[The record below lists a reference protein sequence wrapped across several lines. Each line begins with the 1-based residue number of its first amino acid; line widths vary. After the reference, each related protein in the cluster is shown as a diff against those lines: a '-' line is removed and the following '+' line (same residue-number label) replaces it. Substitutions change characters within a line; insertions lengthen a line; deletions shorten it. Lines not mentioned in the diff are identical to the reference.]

1 LKNLIEI
8 DKEYNQAIADIFQK
22 MKVVFEKVKTEYKFD
37 FTKTEIT
44 EAILLRLKA
53 YYTTQNEI
61 KLLLDKKCLAAA
73 ADFFVESTLFFLKLY
88 FKTEKLGLEAHSER
102 KVMKK
107 RNSIRPDI
115 SIWRG
120 DEVIATIEC
129 KTQLG
134 WNRQNWEKD
143 FWDRDKVLKSD
154 FPNAKSFLLVM
165 TEENWS
171 GFGKNPKLNDCF
183 FCLLND
189 IWPSAYIDPNQ
200 IFTPVEGLFKQLK

>member
-1 LKNLIEI
+1 MKNLIDL
-8 DKEYNQAIADIFQK
+8 DKEYNQAITDIFKK
-22 MKVVFEKVKTEYKFD
+22 MKAVYEKVPTEYKFD
-37 FTKTEIT
+37 LNKTEIS

-53 YYTTQNEI
+53 YYITQNEI
-61 KLLLDKKCLAAA
+61 KLLLDKRYLAAA

-102 KVMKK
+102 QVMKK

-120 DEVIATIEC
+120 DEIVATIEC

-134 WNRQNWEKD
+134 WNRQNWEKE
-143 FWDRDKVLKSD
+143 FWDRHERLKND

-165 TEENWS
+165 TGQNWS
-171 GFGKNPKLNDCF
+171 GFGSNSKLNDCF

-189 IWPSAYIDPNQ
+189 IWPSTYVDSHQ
-200 IFTPVEGLFKQLK
+200 ILTPIEGLIKQLK